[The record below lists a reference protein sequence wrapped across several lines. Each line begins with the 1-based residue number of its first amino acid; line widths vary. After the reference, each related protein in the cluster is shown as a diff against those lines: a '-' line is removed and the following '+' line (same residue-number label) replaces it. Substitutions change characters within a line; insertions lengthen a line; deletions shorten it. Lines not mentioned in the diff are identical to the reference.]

1 MNFLIVISIFSY
13 LKINK
18 KILIKYINKFPTP
31 PGRGSFVKKII
42 NNQEVKILDE
52 SYNAN
57 PISMKN
63 AVMNFSLL
71 KINKKKVAILG
82 DMLELGKMTK
92 KFHKNLARELNGS
105 NIDTI
110 HCVGKK
116 IKDTFSHLNLR
127 KKGQYFKDINQLKKN
142 KKNIFKNNS
151 IYLLKSSNSVGL
163 NQFLKEC

>member
-1 MNFLIVISIFSY
+1 
-13 LKINK
+13 
-18 KILIKYINKFPTP
+18 
-31 PGRGSFVKKII
+31 
-42 NNQEVKILDE
+42 
-52 SYNAN
+52 
-57 PISMKN
+57 
-63 AVMNFSLL
+63 
-71 KINKKKVAILG
+71 
-82 DMLELGKMTK
+82 MLELGKMTK

-110 HCVGKK
+110 HCAGKK